1 MHQSFETPAPPPPP
15 IRALAGDCGDFHLIY
30 TPFWFPG
37 RQGVSWKSRPS
48 HPVPGELSGAV
59 TPWSAVFIFAPH
71 SNFAHIIVAFLTNS
85 IVDSG

>member
-1 MHQSFETPAPPPPP
+1 MVAGLRFSDVFEVIFMHQSFETPAPPPPP

-37 RQGVSWKSRPS
+37 RRGIRWKSRPS

-59 TPWSAVFIFAPH
+59 TPWSAVFIFRA
-71 SNFAHIIVAFLTNS
+71 S
-85 IVDSG
+85 